1 MYGVVRYPALG
12 VRVVEIQTNKGVL
25 GMSIYTMLLLGFIT
39 ICLVAVI
46 ALSPFSKTCKFD
58 TKFNTTGFNFTFE
71 TNEKGTP
78 SDER

>member
-1 MYGVVRYPALG
+1 
-12 VRVVEIQTNKGVL
+12 
-25 GMSIYTMLLLGFIT
+25 MSIYTMLLLGFIT